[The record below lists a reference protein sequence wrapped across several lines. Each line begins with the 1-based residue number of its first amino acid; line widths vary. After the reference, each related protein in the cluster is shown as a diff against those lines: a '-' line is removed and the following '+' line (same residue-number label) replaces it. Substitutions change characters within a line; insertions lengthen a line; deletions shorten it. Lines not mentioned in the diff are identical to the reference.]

1 MIKEIIVEKEK
12 SIYTYFVAFTYRTQ
26 ITNLF
31 GNGYWDLDYEIKD
44 SEDIEKIENE
54 LRNYLQKNVDG
65 FTGDVFVINYKLMS
79 QRCKGVI

>member
-1 MIKEIIVEKEK
+1 MEKEK

-44 SEDIEKIENE
+44 SEDIKTIENE
-54 LRNYLQKNVDG
+54 LFNYLQENVDG
-65 FTGDVFVINYKLMS
+65 FIGDVVIINYKLMN
-79 QRCKGVI
+79 QRCKEVI